1 MTARPDKDP
10 AQSGTSQS
18 GKSLSGTA
26 DISTSPAPDPGA
38 GDVGKSAAKD
48 AKTENAADDQ
58 SGASADRPDPDIAA
72 KCKDKTV
79 ISVDA
84 MGGDMGPATVVAGIA
99 ESAARNS
106 DIAFILHGPEAELR
120 PLIAKHRNLSDC
132 CVLRD
137 ASGVV
142 TMNDKPGHVARH
154 GKDTSMWSA
163 LESVR
168 AGEATVCVSCGNTGA
183 LMLMSVL
190 RLRRLPGIYRPAI
203 AVMWPSR
210 NPQGFNLL
218 MDGGADISADAKD
231 LMQYA
236 LMGASYAR
244 NGQGVKRP
252 RIGLL
257 NVGTEEHK
265 GRAELRE
272 AHDLITAHARGA
284 DFDFVG
290 FVEGR
295 DLPGDTVD
303 VIVTDGFTGNVAL
316 KTGEGT
322 ATLIAD
328 ELREAF
334 RYSWLSRIAA
344 LLAYPSLRRLK
355 KRIDPRRVNGGVF
368 LGLNGTVVKSHG
380 AADATGVSSAVKL
393 AYELAQSG
401 FSEKLATRVASATLP
416 AQDSALSDDD
426 EGATSQSSTE
436 MSR

>member
-1 MTARPDKDP
+1 MTARPDSKP
-10 AQSGTSQS
+10 ADTAQT
-18 GKSLSGTA
+18 GTA
-26 DISTSPAPDPGA
+26 SPSPSNKGLGIAIGA
-38 GDVGKSAAKD
+38 
-48 AKTENAADDQ
+48 
-58 SGASADRPDPDIAA
+58 ASSKLTI
-72 KCKDKTV
+72 

-99 ESAARNS
+99 ASALKNP
-106 DIAFILHGPEAELR
+106 DIAFILHGPKAELETLVAR
-120 PLIAKHRNLSDC
+120 HRTLVERC
-132 CVLRD
+132 ELRD
-137 ASGVV
+137 APGIV
-142 TMNDKPGHVARH
+142 TMQDKPSHVARH

-168 AGEATVCVSCGNTGA
+168 AGEANVCVSCGNTGA

-210 NPQGFNLL
+210 NPQGFNVL

-236 LMGASYAR
+236 LMGVSYAR
-244 NGQGVKRP
+244 NGFGLARP

-272 AHDLITAHARGA
+272 AHDLISAHARDS

-295 DLPGDTVD
+295 DLPGDTCD

-328 ELREAF
+328 LLREAF
-334 RYSWLSRIAA
+334 KYSLLSRFAA

-355 KRIDPRRVNGGVF
+355 KRIDPRRMNGGVF

-380 AADATGVSSAVKL
+380 AADATGVSAAVKL
-393 AYELAQSG
+393 AFQLDRAG
-401 FSEKLATRVASATLP
+401 FSDKLAARVASAALRAQGGSPEDDGPEVTTPP
-416 AQDSALSDDD
+416 APV
-426 EGATSQSSTE
+426 EKTT
-436 MSR
+436 

>member
-1 MTARPDKDP
+1 MTAEPD
-10 AQSGTSQS
+10 AR
-18 GKSLSGTA
+18 A
-26 DISTSPAPDPGA
+26 STSERGQAPLKG
-38 GDVGKSAAKD
+38 
-48 AKTENAADDQ
+48 
-58 SGASADRPDPDIAA
+58 
-72 KCKDKTV
+72 KTV

-84 MGGDMGPATVVAGIA
+84 MGGDLGPATVVAGIA
-99 ESAARNS
+99 ASAHKNP
-106 DIAFILHGPEAELR
+106 DIAFIVHGAIAELE
-120 PLIAKHRNLSDC
+120 PLVAKHRVLADC

-137 ASGVV
+137 AAGVV
-142 TMNDKPGHVARH
+142 TMEDKPSHVARH

-236 LMGASYAR
+236 LMGAAYAR
-244 NGQGVKRP
+244 NGFGVQRP

-272 AHDLITAHARGA
+272 AHDLIAAHARGA

-295 DLPGDTVD
+295 DLPGDTCD

-328 ELREAF
+328 LLREAF
-334 RYSWLSRIAA
+334 QYSILSRIASV
-344 LLAYPSLRRLK
+344 LAYPSLRRLK
-355 KRIDPRRVNGGVF
+355 KRIDPRRFNGGVF

-380 AADATGVSSAVKL
+380 AADATGVSAAVKL
-393 AYELAQSG
+393 AFQLAQTG
-401 FSEKLATRVASATLP
+401 FSEKLASRVALAALP
-416 AQDSALSDDD
+416 AQDDTED
-426 EGATSQSSTE
+426 EATTEKSQ
-436 MSR
+436 